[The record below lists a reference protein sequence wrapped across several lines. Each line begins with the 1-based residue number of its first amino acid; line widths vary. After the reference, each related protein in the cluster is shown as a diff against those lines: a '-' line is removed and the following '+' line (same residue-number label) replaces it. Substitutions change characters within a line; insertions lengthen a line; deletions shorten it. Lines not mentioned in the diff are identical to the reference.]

1 MRFSN
6 SEVGA
11 LIQRACRGA
20 GLPWGLADDAAR
32 SARWLHHA
40 RQPVLD
46 WFNSYLGEGLATAPL
61 TFRFWATAIGNA
73 DAPMPTTPST
83 TPTQIPP
90 TNSTSLCPLRCGA
103 LLLDQRDIA
112 DGWLRTGLTGSAT
125 LTLPTLAAPALLL
138 PALGRAIAATGKP
151 RQLAV
156 DWPGHRVIVTAT
168 RLHWLISSDPLSA
181 AAPTISLSAI
191 DADHLQPTASGGS
204 AAKTVTVLD
213 AADDDRTVD
222 TDMPNPSAVHGLE
235 RLAHATTVPASDQ
248 SRAGAG
254 ETPS

>member
-61 TFRFWATAIGNA
+61 TFRFWADTTDTVNAI
-73 DAPMPTTPST
+73 
-83 TPTQIPP
+83 
-90 TNSTSLCPLRCGA
+90 LCPLRCGA

-138 PALGRAIAATGKP
+138 PALGRAIAATGEP
-151 RQLAV
+151 RQLTV
-156 DWPGHRVIVTAT
+156 DWPGHRVFVTPT

-191 DADHLQPTASGGS
+191 DASHLLPTASGDS
-204 AAKTVTVLD
+204 AAKTVTGLD
-213 AADDDRTVD
+213 PADDDRTVD
-222 TDMPNPSAVHGLE
+222 TDMPNLSAVHGLE